1 MDRDMPTKRINI
13 TRELLDSLRKAGTDG
28 KHREIA
34 DPQKGFGVRIT
45 PSGAMSFYYRYT
57 GADGKHRRQTI
68 GAYPGMTVSDA
79 RRRALELMQEVE
91 HSGDT
96 ATDLVRITPNR
107 PRRSSRRLTASSMS
121 TTAGVC
127 AQASR
132 SRSATIVE
140 LRKLGKA
147 FPGAMNRISVQDVLG
162 WAYSELE
169 KEIGEDRT
177 MTPATVRRKLI
188 SLRGLFTH
196 AVRLGFSTANP
207 VAQVVNDNQALFDEG
222 EARDQWLRADMEVRL
237 RAAIDAREPRAD
249 RRAPPMTRCMDL
261 ELPMSI
267 TSGPLCWPRSAP
279 VCGGPNSCSCSG
291 RISISTTSVS
301 GYRRIQAEVKTIG
314 ELFVRTV
321 ARIGNMPAVK
331 VRATQGATF
340 LGARGVDASFADA
353 VMSPDAAF
361 SSVLQSLSETRR
373 GPGAGSLQIVRTTS
387 QRTAKRLWGRL
398 TFDREL
404 ARAVR

>member
-1 MDRDMPTKRINI
+1 
-13 TRELLDSLRKAGTDG
+13 
-28 KHREIA
+28 
-34 DPQKGFGVRIT
+34 
-45 PSGAMSFYYRYT
+45 
-57 GADGKHRRQTI
+57 
-68 GAYPGMTVSDA
+68 
-79 RRRALELMQEVE
+79 
-91 HSGDT
+91 
-96 ATDLVRITPNR
+96 
-107 PRRSSRRLTASSMS
+107 
-121 TTAGVC
+121 
-127 AQASR
+127 
-132 SRSATIVE
+132 
-140 LRKLGKA
+140 
-147 FPGAMNRISVQDVLG
+147 
-162 WAYSELE
+162 
-169 KEIGEDRT
+169 
-177 MTPATVRRKLI
+177 
-188 SLRGLFTH
+188 
-196 AVRLGFSTANP
+196 
-207 VAQVVNDNQALFDEG
+207 
-222 EARDQWLRADMEVRL
+222 
-237 RAAIDAREPRAD
+237 
-249 RRAPPMTRCMDL
+249 
-261 ELPMSI
+261 MSI

-340 LGARGVDASFADA
+340 LGARGVDAGFADA